1 MVQVVSKWVFMLI
14 ALLSR
19 DAVCVL
25 ECLVLCLCALVFT
38 YLWRYIKYDALFC
51 TGSRRSMH
59 FSWLLILQHES
70 VQISVVLAVPGG
82 YHVCGL
88 LTGFRCGWVHL
99 LHRDP

>member
-70 VQISVVLAVPGG
+70 VQISVVFSGTSWVPCLRPVNRFQVWLG
-82 YHVCGL
+82 
-88 LTGFRCGWVHL
+88 T
-99 LHRDP
+99 PIAP